1 MKINK
6 FFWFCSGVH
15 IPTLLKSPSEYSK
28 YFGIGATIFFTGL
41 FAALAGAYAMYFVFS
56 GNTFAI
62 FTSAIFGLI
71 WGLAIFNMDRYIVS
85 SINKDTSPT
94 KQFLQATPRIALAI
108 LIGIVISRPLEL
120 KIFDKEISEQL
131 KANYLQLQRSKI
143 DTLNVTF
150 DHKYKI
156 ELDKLYL
163 LRKESDSLQN
173 RLKADRQKLNYEIFG
188 EKTTE
193 TSGMMGYG
201 PYAKRKEEDLDNREQ
216 HFNRLQ
222 QRIDAQE
229 RFISERKK
237 IDGLFDERLVTGK
250 ELDSLVKLAGF
261 ADRNAALEQLKYL
274 ENGKV
279 NPSTYWAINFIGLL
293 FIFFECLPVFVK
305 LMSRQGAYDLLIK
318 DQEDVIIYQSD
329 RDKQAE
335 MSASDQ
341 VYEKNIQLR
350 AQRLQNEMEL
360 NKALF

>member
-222 QRIDAQE
+222 QRIDEQE
-229 RFISERKK
+229 HFISERKK

-250 ELDSLVKLAGF
+250 ALDS
-261 ADRNAALEQLKYL
+261 
-274 ENGKV
+274 
-279 NPSTYWAINFIGLL
+279 
-293 FIFFECLPVFVK
+293 
-305 LMSRQGAYDLLIK
+305 
-318 DQEDVIIYQSD
+318 
-329 RDKQAE
+329 
-335 MSASDQ
+335 
-341 VYEKNIQLR
+341 
-350 AQRLQNEMEL
+350 
-360 NKALF
+360 